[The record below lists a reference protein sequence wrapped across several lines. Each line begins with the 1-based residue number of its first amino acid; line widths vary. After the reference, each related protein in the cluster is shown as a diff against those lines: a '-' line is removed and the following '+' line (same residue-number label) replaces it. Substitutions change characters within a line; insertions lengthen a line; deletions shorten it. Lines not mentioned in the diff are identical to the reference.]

1 MCANVSYSVL
11 GAKHNAC
18 YVDRQRFLLEL
29 WMIAWSVSI
38 DDENILENVPT
49 HLHSFFHG
57 IS

>member
-1 MCANVSYSVL
+1 MCANVFYSVL

-38 DDENILENVPT
+38 DVYMAP
-49 HLHSFFHG
+49 
-57 IS
+57 